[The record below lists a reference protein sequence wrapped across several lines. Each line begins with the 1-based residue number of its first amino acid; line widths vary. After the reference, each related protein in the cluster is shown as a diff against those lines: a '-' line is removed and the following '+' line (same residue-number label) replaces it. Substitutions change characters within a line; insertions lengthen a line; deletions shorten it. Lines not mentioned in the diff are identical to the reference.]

1 MPWQRLF
8 LAAATE
14 KNSDDSYRFKT
25 VILSTPRQ
33 CGKSSVLLIL
43 SATRSLLYPKHKT
56 YFTAQNNMSAYEH
69 VILNFSKQ
77 VQAAVFGKKVTT
89 YRGATAPKIIFPNDA
104 IIAPFTPSADGL
116 HGRSAVNLVICDE
129 IFSWTQ
135 PQGSGVL
142 GAVQPTQL
150 VAGKRKQLILTS
162 TKGTADSTFLNG
174 WLEKGRKAAN
184 DPESTICYF
193 EWSMSPELDPFDM
206 SNFGFHPAVGYTI
219 NLEDIAALADTLSKG
234 EYRRS
239 VANLETST
247 LESVLDLKKWD
258 AYKAVLTT
266 PKRSEVAI
274 AYEVSYDRSKAAI
287 VAAWKDGK
295 TTQTRVIMN
304 GTGTGWLQPAL
315 EELADARPMVIGA
328 DKYPQNLVISDSLM
342 QDNPDMNLKLLTP
355 EGAKTGAVSF
365 KARIEDGTIR
375 HDGHLAL
382 RTAIST
388 AQTRP
393 MGEGWCFSH
402 KSEPELLA
410 AVVACRLLDET
421 KAEIAPMVYF
431 GE

>member
-1 MPWQRLF
+1 
-8 LAAATE
+8 
-14 KNSDDSYRFKT
+14 
-25 VILSTPRQ
+25 
-33 CGKSSVLLIL
+33 
-43 SATRSLLYPKHKT
+43 
-56 YFTAQNNMSAYEH
+56 
-69 VILNFSKQ
+69 
-77 VQAAVFGKKVTT
+77 
-89 YRGATAPKIIFPNDA
+89 
-104 IIAPFTPSADGL
+104 
-116 HGRSAVNLVICDE
+116 
-129 IFSWTQ
+129 
-135 PQGSGVL
+135 
-142 GAVQPTQL
+142 

-219 NLEDIAALADTLSKG
+219 NIEDIAALADTLSKG

-304 GTGTGWLQPAL
+304 GTGTSWLQPAL

-342 QDNPDMNLKLLTP
+342 QDNPDLNLKLLPP